1 MEKIKY
7 ACSLGYMCQ
16 TAQILKRA
24 NLKVCSYPFDWV
36 FSDCDVVLDCLD
48 DDFKKFL
55 DRTKYTDPAHKYHD
69 NQCGHSDYHED
80 FFFHKNPK
88 EDYDHQYYERCVL
101 RFKDL
106 LKQDDKKLFLIVIV
120 PDVTQHPKNVFKEL
134 QSDPENAVRKTR
146 ERLSHFN
153 LNLKKYTNN
162 YKIAAFFNLVSG
174 ENKYSLTSED
184 NLDFFE
190 FHTVKKS
197 NGLNFFYEKDG
208 FSLIYEK
215 DNAYLYD
222 IISKHYEFDLI
233 KNPHASP

>member
-7 ACSLGYMCQ
+7 VCSLGYMCQ

-24 NLKVCSYPFDWV
+24 KLKVCSYPFDWV
-36 FSDCDVVLDCLD
+36 FSDCDVVLDCLE

-55 DRTKYTDPAHKYHD
+55 DRAKYTDPVHKYHD

-88 EDYDHQYYERCVL
+88 EDHDHQYYERCVW

-120 PDVTQHPKNVFKEL
+120 PDATQHPKNVFDEL
-134 QSDPENAVRKTR
+134 KSDPEIAVRKTH

-153 LNLKKYTNN
+153 LNLKKYTKN
-162 YKIAAFFNLVSG
+162 YSLAAFFNLVSG
-174 ENKYSLTSED
+174 ENKYSLSSED
-184 NLDFFE
+184 GLDFFE
-190 FHTVKKS
+190 LHTASKS
-197 NGLNFFYEKDG
+197 NGLNFFYK
-208 FSLIYEK
+208 K
-215 DNAYLYD
+215 DNAYLHD
-222 IISKHYEFDLI
+222 IINKHYEFDLI
-233 KNPHASP
+233 NKPHART

>member
-36 FSDCDVVLDCLD
+36 FSDCDVVLDCLE

-55 DRTKYTDPAHKYHD
+55 DRDKLIDPAHKFND
-69 NQCGHSDYHED
+69 RQCGHSDYHED

-88 EDYDHQYYERCVL
+88 EDCDHQYYERCVW

-120 PDVTQHPKNVFKEL
+120 PDATQHPKNVFEEL
-134 QSDPENAVRKTR
+134 QSDPENIVHKTR
-146 ERLSHFN
+146 LHLAKFN
-153 LNLKKYTNN
+153 SNLKKYTKN
-162 YKIAAFFNLVSG
+162 YSLAAFFNLVSG
-174 ENKYSLTSED
+174 ENKYSLFSEGD
-184 NLDFFE
+184 LDFFE
-190 FHTVKKS
+190 LHTTSKS
-197 NGLNFFYEKDG
+197 NGLKFID
-208 FSLIYEK
+208 EK
-215 DNAYLYD
+215 DNVYLD
-222 IISKHYEFDLI
+222 EVIAKHYNFEPI
-233 KNPHASP
+233 RNPHAIT